1 MVIRARSPATHVSH
15 HHSENDM
22 RKRGRS
28 AMSFKTRQAA
38 LKRINIKKKH
48 GLVLKNK
55 HQDRDARN
63 AAVELREV

>member
-1 MVIRARSPATHVSH
+1 
-15 HHSENDM
+15 
-22 RKRGRS
+22 
-28 AMSFKTRQAA
+28 MSFKTRQARR

-63 AAVELREV
+63 AAVELREVRRSAD